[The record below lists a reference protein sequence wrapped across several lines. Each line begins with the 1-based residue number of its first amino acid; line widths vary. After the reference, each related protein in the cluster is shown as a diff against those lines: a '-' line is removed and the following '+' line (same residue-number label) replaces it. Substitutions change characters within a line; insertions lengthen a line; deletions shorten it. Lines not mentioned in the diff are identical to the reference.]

1 MSLAGL
7 FEKTSLKTNS
17 EEINVL
23 EQYAELILKWNS
35 TRNLVSRNTKKEQI
49 NEHIFDCACI
59 TPLLDENKILDVG
72 TGAGLPGIVVSILES
87 KKKVTL
93 LEPNQK
99 KVSFLTHVQAELGLT
114 NLKIEKGRVEDLKK
128 IKEEIIMTRAVME
141 PEKLLASLSK
151 LREKKFKIIMMVSEP
166 KSDLGPDWK
175 VNYVASEAQNML
187 QKKRGFLNITNN
199 KN

>member
-7 FEKTSLKTNS
+7 IEKTNLKINS
-17 EEINVL
+17 EDINIL
-23 EQYAELILKWNS
+23 EQYAELVLKWNS
-35 TRNLVSRNTKKEQI
+35 TRNLVSRNTDKKQI

-72 TGAGLPGIVVSILES
+72 TGAGLPGIVVSILERT
-87 KKKVTL
+87 KNVTL
-93 LEPNQK
+93 LEPNRK

-114 NLKIEKGRVEDLKK
+114 NLKIVKGRVENLQK
-128 IKEEIIMTRAVME
+128 IKDKIIMTRAVME
-141 PEKLLASLSK
+141 PEKFLASLPKSRK
-151 LREKKFKIIMMVSEP
+151 EKFKIIMMVSEP
-166 KSDLGPDWK
+166 KSDLGSDWK
-175 VNYVASEAQNML
+175 VDYVVSEAQNML

>member
-7 FEKTSLKTNS
+7 FEKTNLKINS

-23 EQYAELILKWNS
+23 EQYAELVLKWNS
-35 TRNLVSRNTKKEQI
+35 TRNLVSRNTNKEQI

-72 TGAGLPGIVVSILES
+72 TGAGLPGMVVGILES
-87 KKKVTL
+87 KKEVTL

-114 NLKIEKGRVEDLKK
+114 NLKIEKGRVENLKTIKDK
-128 IKEEIIMTRAVME
+128 IIVTRAVME
-141 PEKLLASLSK
+141 PEKLLASLPKSK
-151 LREKKFKIIMMVSEP
+151 QKKFKIIMMVSEP
-166 KSDLGPDWK
+166 RSDLGPDWE
-175 VNYVASEAQNML
+175 VEYFVSEAQNLL

>member
-7 FEKTSLKTNS
+7 FEKTNLKINS
-17 EEINVL
+17 EDINIL
-23 EQYAELILKWNS
+23 EQYAELVLKWNS
-35 TRNLVSRNTKKEQI
+35 TRNLVSRNTDKKQI

-87 KKKVTL
+87 KKNVTL
-93 LEPNQK
+93 LEPNRK

-114 NLKIEKGRVEDLKK
+114 NLKIVKGRVENLEK
-128 IKEEIIMTRAVME
+128 IKDKIIMTRAVME
-141 PEKLLASLSK
+141 PEKFLASLPKSSK
-151 LREKKFKIIMMVSEP
+151 EKFKIIMMVSEP
-166 KSDLGPDWK
+166 KSDLGSDWK
-175 VNYVASEAQNML
+175 VNYVVSEAQNML

>member
-7 FEKTSLKTNS
+7 FEKTNLKINP
-17 EEINVL
+17 EEINLL
-23 EQYAELILKWNS
+23 EQYAELVLKWNS
-35 TRNLVSRNTKKEQI
+35 TRNLVSRNTNKEQI

-72 TGAGLPGIVVSILES
+72 TGAGLPGIVIGILES
-87 KKKVTL
+87 KKELTL

-114 NLKIEKGRVEDLKK
+114 NLKIEKERVENLKTIKDK
-128 IKEEIIMTRAVME
+128 IIVTRAVME
-141 PEKLLASLSK
+141 PEKLLTSLPKSK
-151 LREKKFKIIMMVSEP
+151 QEKFKIIMMVSDP
-166 KSDLGPDWK
+166 KLDLGPEWE
-175 VNYVASEAQNML
+175 VEYFVSEAQNLL
-187 QKKRGFLNITNN
+187 QKKRGFLNITIN

>member
-23 EQYAELILKWNS
+23 EQYAELILEWNS
-35 TRNLVSRNTKKEQI
+35 TRNLVSRNTNKEQI
-49 NEHIFDCACI
+49 NEHILDCACI
-59 TPLLDENKILDVG
+59 TSLLDENKILDVG

-166 KSDLGPDWK
+166 KADLGPDWK
-175 VNYVASEAQNML
+175 VNYVASEAQNIL

>member
-7 FEKTSLKTNS
+7 FEKTNLKINP
-17 EEINVL
+17 EEINLL
-23 EQYAELILKWNS
+23 EQYAELVLKWNS
-35 TRNLVSRNTKKEQI
+35 TRNLVSRNTNKEQI

-72 TGAGLPGIVVSILES
+72 TGAGLPGIVIGILES
-87 KKKVTL
+87 KKELTL

-114 NLKIEKGRVEDLKK
+114 NLKIEKGRVENLKTIKDK
-128 IKEEIIMTRAVME
+128 IIVTRAVME
-141 PEKLLASLSK
+141 PEKLLTSLPKSK
-151 LREKKFKIIMMVSEP
+151 QEKFKIIMMVSES
-166 KSDLGPDWK
+166 KLDLGPDWE
-175 VNYVASEAQNML
+175 VEYFVSEAQNLL
-187 QKKRGFLNITNN
+187 QKKRGFLNITIN

>member
-1 MSLAGL
+1 MSLADL

-23 EQYAELILKWNS
+23 EQYAELVLKWNS
-35 TRNLVSRNTKKEQI
+35 TRNLVSRNTNKEQI
-49 NEHIFDCACI
+49 NEHILDCACI

-87 KKKVTL
+87 KKEVTL

-114 NLKIEKGRVEDLKK
+114 NLKIEKGRVENLKT

>member
-35 TRNLVSRNTKKEQI
+35 TRNLVSRNTNKEQI
-49 NEHIFDCACI
+49 NEHILDCACI

-141 PEKLLASLSK
+141 PEKFLASLSK

-175 VNYVASEAQNML
+175 VKYVVSEAQNLL
-187 QKKRGFLNITNN
+187 QKKRGFLNITIN

>member
-7 FEKTSLKTNS
+7 FEKTNLKINS
-17 EEINVL
+17 EDINIL
-23 EQYAELILKWNS
+23 EQYAELVLKWNS
-35 TRNLVSRNTKKEQI
+35 TRNLVSRNTDKKQI

-87 KKKVTL
+87 KKNVTL
-93 LEPNQK
+93 LEPNRK
-99 KVSFLTHVQAELGLT
+99 KVSFLTHVKAELGLT
-114 NLKIEKGRVEDLKK
+114 NLKIVKGRVENLEK
-128 IKEEIIMTRAVME
+128 IKDKIIMTRAVME

-151 LREKKFKIIMMVSEP
+151 SREKKFKIIMMVSEP

-175 VNYVASEAQNML
+175 VNYVASEAQNIP
-187 QKKRGFLNITNN
+187 QKKRGFLNITIN

>member
-7 FEKTSLKTNS
+7 FEKTNLKINS
-17 EEINVL
+17 EDINIL
-23 EQYAELILKWNS
+23 EQYAELVLKWNS
-35 TRNLVSRNTKKEQI
+35 TRNLVSRNTDKKQI

-59 TPLLDENKILDVG
+59 TPLLDEDKILDVG

-87 KKKVTL
+87 KKNVTL
-93 LEPNQK
+93 LEPNRK

-114 NLKIEKGRVEDLKK
+114 NLKIVKGRVENLEK
-128 IKEEIIMTRAVME
+128 IKDKIIMTRAVME
-141 PEKLLASLSK
+141 PEKFLASLPKSRK
-151 LREKKFKIIMMVSEP
+151 EKFKIIMMVSEP
-166 KSDLGPDWK
+166 KLDLGSDWK
-175 VNYVASEAQNML
+175 VDYVVSEAQNML

>member
-7 FEKTSLKTNS
+7 FEKTNLKINP
-17 EEINVL
+17 EEINLL
-23 EQYAELILKWNS
+23 EQYAELVLKWNS
-35 TRNLVSRNTKKEQI
+35 TRNLVSRNTNKEQI

-72 TGAGLPGIVVSILES
+72 TGAGLPGIVVGILES
-87 KKKVTL
+87 KKEVTL

-114 NLKIEKGRVEDLKK
+114 NLKIEKGRVENLKTIKDK
-128 IKEEIIMTRAVME
+128 IIVTRAAME
-141 PEKLLASLSK
+141 PEKLLTSLPK
-151 LREKKFKIIMMVSEP
+151 LKQEKFKIIMMVSEP
-166 KSDLGPDWK
+166 KLDLGPDWE
-175 VNYVASEAQNML
+175 VEYFVSQAQNLL
-187 QKKRGFLNITNN
+187 QKKRGFLNITIN

>member
-17 EEINVL
+17 EKINVL

-35 TRNLVSRNTKKEQI
+35 TRNLVSRNTNKEQI

-59 TPLLDENKILDVG
+59 TPLLDKNKILDVG

-114 NLKIEKGRVEDLKK
+114 NMKIEKGRVEDLKK
-128 IKEEIIMTRAVME
+128 IKEEIIITRAVME
-141 PEKLLASLSK
+141 PKKLLASLSK
-151 LREKKFKIIMMVSEP
+151 SREKKFKIIMMVSEP

-175 VNYVASEAQNML
+175 VNYVASEAQNIL

>member
-7 FEKTSLKTNS
+7 FEKTNLKINS
-17 EEINVL
+17 EDINIL
-23 EQYAELILKWNS
+23 EHYAELVLKWNS
-35 TRNLVSRNTKKEQI
+35 TRNLVSRNTDKEQI

-72 TGAGLPGIVVSILES
+72 TGAGLPGIVVSILERS
-87 KKKVTL
+87 KNVTL
-93 LEPNQK
+93 LEPNRK

-114 NLKIEKGRVEDLKK
+114 NLKIVKGRVENLQK
-128 IKEEIIMTRAVME
+128 IKDKIIMTRAVME
-141 PEKLLASLSK
+141 PEKFLASLPKSRK
-151 LREKKFKIIMMVSEP
+151 EKFKIIMMVSEP
-166 KSDLGPDWK
+166 KSDLGSDWK
-175 VNYVASEAQNML
+175 VDYVVSEAQNML

>member
-1 MSLAGL
+1 MSLADL
-7 FEKTSLKTNS
+7 FEKTNLKINS
-17 EEINVL
+17 EDINIL
-23 EQYAELILKWNS
+23 EHYAELVLKWNS
-35 TRNLVSRNTKKEQI
+35 TRNLVSRNTDKKQI

-87 KKKVTL
+87 KKNVTL
-93 LEPNQK
+93 LEPNRK

-114 NLKIEKGRVEDLKK
+114 NLKIVKGRVENLEK
-128 IKEEIIMTRAVME
+128 IKDKIIMTRAVME
-141 PEKLLASLSK
+141 PEKFLASLPKSRK
-151 LREKKFKIIMMVSEP
+151 EKFKIIMMVSEP

-175 VNYVASEAQNML
+175 VNYVVSEAQNML
-187 QKKRGFLNITNN
+187 QKNRGFLNITNN

>member
-1 MSLAGL
+1 MSLADL
-7 FEKTSLKTNS
+7 FKKTNLKINS

-23 EQYAELILKWNS
+23 GQYADLILKWNS
-35 TRNLVSRNTKKEQI
+35 TRNLVSRNINKELI
-49 NEHIFDCACI
+49 NEHILDCACI

-87 KKKVTL
+87 RKKITL

-99 KVSFLTHVQAELGLT
+99 KVSFLTHVQAELDLT
-114 NLKIEKGRVEDLKK
+114 NLKIEKGRIENLNK
-128 IKEEIIMTRAVME
+128 IKDKIIITRAVMD
-141 PEKLLASLSK
+141 PEKFLASLPKPRKKK
-151 LREKKFKIIMMVSEP
+151 LKIIMMVSEP
-166 KSDLGPDWK
+166 KLDLGPDWK
-175 VNYVASEAQNML
+175 AKYFVSEAQNFL

>member
-7 FEKTSLKTNS
+7 FEKTNIK
-17 EEINVL
+17 INTEDINIL
-23 EQYAELILKWNS
+23 EKYAEMVLKWNS
-35 TRNLVSRNTKKEQI
+35 TRNLVSRNTNKEQI

-59 TPLLDENKILDVG
+59 TPFLDENKILDVG
-72 TGAGLPGIVVSILES
+72 SGAGLPGIVVSILES
-87 KKKVTL
+87 KKNVTL

-114 NLKIEKGRVEDLKK
+114 NLKIEKGRVENLKK
-128 IKEEIIMTRAVME
+128 IQDKIIMTRAVME
-141 PEKLLASLSK
+141 PEKFLASLPK
-151 LREKKFKIIMMVSEP
+151 LRKKKLKIIMMVSEP
-166 KSDLGPDWK
+166 KLDLGPDWK
-175 VNYVASEAQNML
+175 VKYFVSEAQNLL

>member
-23 EQYAELILKWNS
+23 EQYAELILTWNS
-35 TRNLVSRNTKKEQI
+35 TRNLVSRNTNKKQI

-99 KVSFLTHVQAELGLT
+99 KVSFLTHVQAEPGLT
-114 NLKIEKGRVEDLKK
+114 NLKIEKERVENLKTIKDK
-128 IKEEIIMTRAVME
+128 IIVTRAVME
-141 PEKLLASLSK
+141 PEKLLTSLPKSK
-151 LREKKFKIIMMVSEP
+151 QEKFKIIMMVSDP
-166 KSDLGPDWK
+166 KLDLGPDWE
-175 VNYVASEAQNML
+175 VEYFVSEAQNLL
-187 QKKRGFLNITNN
+187 QKKRGFLNITIN

>member
-17 EEINVL
+17 KEISVL

-35 TRNLVSRNTKKEQI
+35 TRNLVSRNTNKEQI

-59 TPLLDENKILDVG
+59 TPFLDENKILDVG

-99 KVSFLTHVQAELGLT
+99 KVSFWFFSSPVPVVELPWASKSISRTFREAAE
-114 NLKIEKGRVEDLKK
+114 
-128 IKEEIIMTRAVME
+128 
-141 PEKLLASLSK
+141 
-151 LREKKFKIIMMVSEP
+151 
-166 KSDLGPDWK
+166 
-175 VNYVASEAQNML
+175 SEAARFKAVVVL
-187 QKKRGFLNITNN
+187 PTPPF
-199 KN
+199 

>member
-7 FEKTSLKTNS
+7 IEKTNLKINS
-17 EEINVL
+17 EDINIL
-23 EQYAELILKWNS
+23 EQYAELVLKWNS
-35 TRNLVSRNTKKEQI
+35 TRNLVSRNTDKKQI

-87 KKKVTL
+87 KKNVTL
-93 LEPNQK
+93 LEPNRK

-114 NLKIEKGRVEDLKK
+114 NLKIVKGRVENLEK
-128 IKEEIIMTRAVME
+128 IKDKIIMTRAVME
-141 PEKLLASLSK
+141 PEKFLASLPKSRK
-151 LREKKFKIIMMVSEP
+151 EKFKIIMMVSEP

>member
-1 MSLAGL
+1 MSLADL
-7 FEKTSLKTNS
+7 FEKTNLKTNS
-17 EEINVL
+17 EDINIL
-23 EQYAELILKWNS
+23 EHYAELVLKWNS
-35 TRNLVSRNTKKEQI
+35 TRNLVSRNTDKEQI

-87 KKKVTL
+87 KKNVTL
-93 LEPNQK
+93 LEPNRK

-114 NLKIEKGRVEDLKK
+114 NLKIVKGRVENLEK
-128 IKEEIIMTRAVME
+128 IKDKIIMTRAVME
-141 PEKLLASLSK
+141 PEKFLASLPKSRK
-151 LREKKFKIIMMVSEP
+151 EKFKIIMMVSEP

-175 VNYVASEAQNML
+175 VNYVVSEAQNML

>member
-7 FEKTSLKTNS
+7 FEKTNLKINP
-17 EEINVL
+17 EEINLL
-23 EQYAELILKWNS
+23 EQYAELVLKWNS
-35 TRNLVSRNTKKEQI
+35 TRNLVSRNTNKEQI

-72 TGAGLPGIVVSILES
+72 TGAGLPGIVIGILES
-87 KKKVTL
+87 KKELTL

-114 NLKIEKGRVEDLKK
+114 NLKIEKERVENLKTIKDK
-128 IKEEIIMTRAVME
+128 IIVTRAVME
-141 PEKLLASLSK
+141 PEKLLTSLPKSK
-151 LREKKFKIIMMVSEP
+151 QEKFKIIMMVSEP
-166 KSDLGPDWK
+166 KLDLGPDCE
-175 VNYVASEAQNML
+175 VEYFVSEAQNLL
-187 QKKRGFLNITNN
+187 QKKRGFLNITIN

>member
-23 EQYAELILKWNS
+23 EQYAELILNWNS
-35 TRNLVSRNTKKEQI
+35 TRNLVSRNTNKEQI

-99 KVSFLTHVQAELGLT
+99 KVSFLTHAQAELGLT
-114 NLKIEKGRVEDLKK
+114 NMKIEKGRIENLKE
-128 IKEEIIMTRAVME
+128 IKDKIIMTRALME
-141 PEKLLASLSK
+141 PEKLLALLPESGKKK
-151 LREKKFKIIMMVSEP
+151 LKIIMMVSEP
-166 KSDLGPDWK
+166 KLDFGSDWK
-175 VNYVASEAQNML
+175 VEYVVSEAQNLL
-187 QKKRGFLNITNN
+187 QKKRGFLNITIN

>member
-7 FEKTSLKTNS
+7 FEKTNLKINP
-17 EEINVL
+17 EEINLL
-23 EQYAELILKWNS
+23 EQYAELVLKWNS
-35 TRNLVSRNTKKEQI
+35 TRNLVSRNTNKEQI

-72 TGAGLPGIVVSILES
+72 TGAGLPGIVIGILES
-87 KKKVTL
+87 KKELTL

-114 NLKIEKGRVEDLKK
+114 NLKIEKERVENLKTIKDK
-128 IKEEIIMTRAVME
+128 IIVTRAVME
-141 PEKLLASLSK
+141 PAKLLTSLPKSKQEKL
-151 LREKKFKIIMMVSEP
+151 KIIMMVSEP
-166 KSDLGPDWK
+166 TLDLDPDCE
-175 VNYVASEAQNML
+175 VEYFVSEAQNLL
-187 QKKRGFLNITNN
+187 QKKRGFLNITIN

>member
-7 FEKTSLKTNS
+7 FEKTNLKINS

-23 EQYAELILKWNS
+23 EQYAELVLKWNS
-35 TRNLVSRNTKKEQI
+35 TRNLVSRNTNKEQI

-72 TGAGLPGIVVSILES
+72 TGAGLPGIVVSILEG
-87 KKKVTL
+87 KKEVTL

-114 NLKIEKGRVEDLKK
+114 NLKIEKERVENLKTIKDK
-128 IKEEIIMTRAVME
+128 IIVTRAVME
-141 PEKLLASLSK
+141 PEKLLTSLPKSK
-151 LREKKFKIIMMVSEP
+151 QEKFKIIMMVSEP
-166 KSDLGPDWK
+166 KLDLGPDWE
-175 VNYVASEAQNML
+175 VEYFVSEAQNLL
-187 QKKRGFLNITNN
+187 QKKRGFLNITIN

>member
-23 EQYAELILKWNS
+23 GQYAELILKWNS
-35 TRNLVSRNTKKEQI
+35 TRNLVSRNTNKEQI

-114 NLKIEKGRVEDLKK
+114 NLTIEKGRAEDLKK
-128 IKEEIIMTRAVME
+128 IKEKIIITRAVME

>member
-1 MSLAGL
+1 MSLVGL

-17 EEINVL
+17 EEIGVL

-35 TRNLVSRNTKKEQI
+35 TRNLVSRNTNKEQI

-59 TPLLDENKILDVG
+59 IPLLDENKILDVG
-72 TGAGLPGIVVSILES
+72 SGAGLPGIVVSILES
-87 KKKVTL
+87 KKNVTL

-114 NLKIEKGRVEDLKK
+114 NLKIEKGRVENLKT
-128 IKEEIIMTRAVME
+128 IKDKIIMTRAVME
-141 PEKLLASLSK
+141 PEKLLASLPKSK
-151 LREKKFKIIMMVSEP
+151 QKKFKIIMMVSEP
-166 KSDLGPDWK
+166 KSDLGPDWE
-175 VNYVASEAQNML
+175 VEYFESEAQNLL
-187 QKKRGFLNITNN
+187 QKKRGFLNITIN

>member
-17 EEINVL
+17 EDISVL

-35 TRNLVSRNTKKEQI
+35 TRNLVSRNTNKEQI
-49 NEHIFDCACI
+49 TEHIFDCACI

-166 KSDLGPDWK
+166 KADLGPDWK

>member
-7 FEKTSLKTNS
+7 FEKTNLKINP
-17 EEINVL
+17 EEINLL
-23 EQYAELILKWNS
+23 EQYAELVLKWNS
-35 TRNLVSRNTKKEQI
+35 TRNLVSRNTNKEQI

-72 TGAGLPGIVVSILES
+72 TGAGLPGIVIGILES
-87 KKKVTL
+87 KKELTL

-114 NLKIEKGRVEDLKK
+114 NLKIEKERVENLKTIKDK
-128 IKEEIIMTRAVME
+128 IIVTRAVME
-141 PEKLLASLSK
+141 PEKLLTSLPKSK
-151 LREKKFKIIMMVSEP
+151 QEKFKIIMMVSEP
-166 KSDLGPDWK
+166 KLDFGPDWE
-175 VNYVASEAQNML
+175 VEYFVSEAQNLL
-187 QKKRGFLNITNN
+187 QKKRGFLNITIN

>member
-7 FEKTSLKTNS
+7 FEKTNLKINS

-23 EQYAELILKWNS
+23 EQYAELVLKWNS
-35 TRNLVSRNTKKEQI
+35 TRNLVSRNTNKEQI

-87 KKKVTL
+87 KKKLTL

-114 NLKIEKGRVEDLKK
+114 NLKIEKGRVENLKT
-128 IKEEIIMTRAVME
+128 IKDKIIMTRAVME
-141 PEKLLASLSK
+141 PEKLLASLPKSK
-151 LREKKFKIIMMVSEP
+151 QKKLKIIMMVSEP
-166 KSDLGPDWK
+166 KSDLGPDWE
-175 VNYVASEAQNML
+175 VEYFVSEAQNLL
-187 QKKRGFLNITNN
+187 QKKRGFLNITIN

>member
-7 FEKTSLKTNS
+7 FEKTNLKINS
-17 EEINVL
+17 EGIDAL

-35 TRNLVSRNTKKEQI
+35 TRNLVSRNTNKEQI
-49 NEHIFDCACI
+49 KEHIFDCACI

-128 IKEEIIMTRAVME
+128 IKEEIIITRAVME

-166 KSDLGPDWK
+166 KSDLGP
-175 VNYVASEAQNML
+175 VSYTHLTLPTTPYV
-187 QKKRGFLNITNN
+187 
-199 KN
+199 

>member
-35 TRNLVSRNTKKEQI
+35 TRNLVSRNTNKEQI
-49 NEHIFDCACI
+49 NEHILDCACI

-114 NLKIEKGRVEDLKK
+114 NLKIEKGRVEELKK
-128 IKEEIIMTRAVME
+128 IKEEIIMTRAVMA
-141 PEKLLASLSK
+141 PEKLLASLPKSK
-151 LREKKFKIIMMVSEP
+151 QKKFKIIMMVSEP

-187 QKKRGFLNITNN
+187 QKKRGFLNITIN

>member
-1 MSLAGL
+1 M
-7 FEKTSLKTNS
+7 
-17 EEINVL
+17 
-23 EQYAELILKWNS
+23 
-35 TRNLVSRNTKKEQI
+35 
-49 NEHIFDCACI
+49 
-59 TPLLDENKILDVG
+59 
-72 TGAGLPGIVVSILES
+72 
-87 KKKVTL
+87 
-93 LEPNQK
+93 
-99 KVSFLTHVQAELGLT
+99 THVRAELGLT
-114 NLKIEKGRVEDLKK
+114 NLKIEKGRVEELKK

-141 PEKLLASLSK
+141 PEKFLASLSK